1 MIRKAVAVG
10 GTLALAGGP
19 AIAAGAPASA
29 AGCVRGDGNAFA
41 SNYAYTL
48 DANGLCGTLGANTY
62 YSPTPGIEVYSGWV
76 YSSSNYLESRHI
88 ATMIYGY
95 HSGS

>member
-1 MIRKAVAVG
+1 MAVVA
-10 GTLALAGGP
+10 TLALAGGL

-29 AGCVRGDGNAFA
+29 AGCVRGDGDVFS

-48 DANGLCGTLGANTY
+48 DANGMCGTLGANTY
-62 YSPTPGIEVYSGWV
+62 YSPMPGIEAYSGWV
-76 YSSSNYLESRHI
+76 YSSTNYVESRHI